1 MRHRHEERIVM
12 EQANKLHL
20 DRPVIVEG
28 KYDKEKLLSFVSGTV
43 ITTDG
48 FGIFSK
54 KEKLAL
60 IRRLASHGGVILLT
74 DSDGAG
80 GVIRSYITSAV
91 PAGAVTQ
98 LYIPQIKGKERR
110 KKSPSKA
117 GTLGVE
123 GIDTEKLYNLLLPF
137 SREGGE
143 GNERRCGKPIT
154 KADFYED
161 GLSGCDGAEARR
173 DLLAAKFE
181 LPGGMTPNA
190 LLAAVNVLATHEE
203 YKKIVSEITA

>member
-1 MRHRHEERIVM
+1 MEEIK
-12 EQANKLHL
+12 KLHL

-28 KYDKEKLLSFVSGTV
+28 KYDKAKLLSFIDGTV

-48 FGIFSK
+48 FGIFNK

-60 IRRLASHGGVILLT
+60 IRRLAAGTGIILLT

-98 LYIPQIKGKERR
+98 LYIPAIKGKERR
-110 KKSPSKA
+110 KKTYSRA

-123 GIDTEKLYNLLLPF
+123 GIDTEKLYRLLLPF
-137 SREGGE
+137 SREGGDKCRDRE
-143 GNERRCGKPIT
+143 NKELVT

-161 GLSGCDGAEARR
+161 GLSGCDDAGSKR
-173 DLLAAKFE
+173 DMLASRLE

-190 LLAAVNVLATHEE
+190 LLSAVNVLVTKEE
-203 YKKIVSEITA
+203 YKRIVSEMN